1 MFLASDQKTFL
12 FFRATFDTK
21 ATFWKISSIL
31 WKDLD
36 SVFAYVYVVGGAR
49 EGGGGVGRGRAEES
63 VVKNYFLFFRLL
75 ALQMGLKESETE
87 SAYNECYVFKIC
99 RVSFIMH
106 AAAHKRFASD

>member
-1 MFLASDQKTFL
+1 MERPRFGVCLC
-12 FFRATFDTK
+12 
-21 ATFWKISSIL
+21 ICCGGSS
-31 WKDLD
+31 
-36 SVFAYVYVVGGAR
+36 R
-49 EGGGGVGRGRAEES
+49 GGGGRVGRGRAEGS

>member
-1 MFLASDQKTFL
+1 MYM
-12 FFRATFDTK
+12 
-21 ATFWKISSIL
+21 L
-31 WKDLD
+31 WGEL
-36 SVFAYVYVVGGAR
+36 
-49 EGGGGVGRGRAEES
+49 EGGGGGSGEEERKGVWS
-63 VVKNYFLFFRLL
+63 RIIFFFFGLL

>member
-49 EGGGGVGRGRAEES
+49 DGVGGRERKSGRECGQELFS
-63 VVKNYFLFFRLL
+63 LFFRLL

-106 AAAHKRFASD
+106 VAAHKRFASD